1 MPHREHKRKP
11 AVHLTIFETITIL
24 TLMSSSACQI
34 LNKQAPL
41 SMESVITSGEVY
53 ESLEDKKLFTTYQ
66 NNLKNIYNHVRAR
79 YKPSQLEF
87 FLISGICFRN
97 IRVDTSYDT
106 YLSLNTKSSMLF
118 PDTKTSFEQRVS
130 IIFNKYIKPLLKIS
144 AEETEIL
151 HDNKVAGIMIN
162 TRWKVKKVLKE
173 KYPITLY
180 EQVSLITKKVQLENY
195 LKHTLTDQELLDQS
209 TLIALNEGES
219 LQIIKLHLE

>member
-1 MPHREHKRKP
+1 MPQIGYKRKR
-11 AVHLTIFETITIL
+11 AIHLTILETIITL

-41 SMESVITSGEVY
+41 SMESVITSAEVY
-53 ESLEDKKLFTTYQ
+53 ESLEDKKLFTTYH
-66 NNLKNIYNHVRAR
+66 NNLKNIYNHVRAQ

-106 YLSLNTKSSMLF
+106 YLSLNTKSSILF
-118 PDTKTSFEQRVS
+118 LDTKTSFEQRVS

-151 HDNKVAGIMIN
+151 QDNNVAGIMIN
-162 TRWKVKKVLKE
+162 TRWKVKKMLKE
-173 KYPITLY
+173 KYPIISY
-180 EQVSLITKKVQLENY
+180 EQVSLITKKDQIENY
-195 LKHTLTDQELLDQS
+195 RRHTITDQELLDQS

>member
-1 MPHREHKRKP
+1 MPHIGYKRIP
-11 AVHLTIFETITIL
+11 AVHLTILETIIIL

-34 LNKQAPL
+34 LNKQSPL
-41 SMESVITSGEVY
+41 SMESVITSTEVY
-53 ESLEDKKLFTTYQ
+53 ESLEDKKLVTRYQ
-66 NNLKNIYNHVRAR
+66 NNLKNIYNHVRTR

-118 PDTKTSFEQRVS
+118 LDTKTSFEQRVS

-151 HDNKVAGIMIN
+151 QDNNVAGIMIN
-162 TRWKVKKVLKE
+162 TRWKVKKILKE

-180 EQVSLITKKVQLENY
+180 EQVSLITKKDQTENY
-195 LKHTLTDQELLDQS
+195 LRHTITDQELLDQS